1 MARFAATVQTVI
13 QKEDHTMQIINTQ
26 DAPEAIG
33 PYSQAIDTGDMVFC
47 SGQIPLDPGTMTLVE
62 GGIAE
67 QTRQVF
73 ANLQNVLAAAGLA
86 LNNVVK
92 TTVFVSDLG
101 EFAELN
107 AVYAECFGSHKPA
120 RATVQVAA
128 LPLGAKVE
136 IEAIAI
142 RTHETL

>member
-1 MARFAATVQTVI
+1 
-13 QKEDHTMQIINTQ
+13 MQIINTQ

-47 SGQIPLDPGTMTLVE
+47 SGQIPLDPSAMALVE

-107 AVYAECFGSHKPA
+107 AVYAKCFGSHKPA

-136 IEAIAI
+136 IEAIAV